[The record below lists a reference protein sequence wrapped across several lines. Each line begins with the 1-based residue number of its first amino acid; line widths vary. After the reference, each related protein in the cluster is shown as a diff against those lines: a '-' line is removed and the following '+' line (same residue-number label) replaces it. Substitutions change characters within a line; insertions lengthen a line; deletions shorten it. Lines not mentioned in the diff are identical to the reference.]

1 MSRIS
6 GLARSVV
13 LAHCKGGAARR
24 CAELLDD
31 SGSENEFRLKC
42 AALNLDPDEMFR
54 FYINFVWLAMNVTS
68 LGLTSRPSLSDWW
81 AFERIEGARKPDPWC
96 RDRIDADSW

>member
-1 MSRIS
+1 MSTTYRQ
-6 GLARSVV
+6 ARRLI
-13 LAHCKGGAARR
+13 LAHCKGGAAMR
-24 CAELLDD
+24 CAEMLDE

-54 FYINFVWLAMNVTS
+54 FYINFVWLALNVTG
-68 LGLTSRPSLSDWW
+68 LGLASKPSLSDWW
-81 AFERIEGARKPDPWC
+81 AFERIPGAVKPDPWC